1 MMYFIKNILALK
13 SVKNSFLVLIC
24 ITAMSFTI
32 WHTDF
37 DKAKQIAKEN
47 HQLILL
53 NFSGSDWCGP
63 CMRMRKEIFDDKNF
77 LAMADTSLV
86 LINADFPRNK
96 KNKLDAI
103 STKKNEALA
112 DEYNPDGKFPLTL
125 LLNADGKIIKTWDG
139 LPNETAKQ
147 LAQQIKI
154 ICDGNRK

>member
-1 MMYFIKNILALK
+1 MTSFIKTIFKRTSIKNLLIL
-13 SVKNSFLVLIC
+13 LIC

-37 DKAKQIAKEN
+37 EKAKIIAKEN

-96 KNKLDAI
+96 KNKLDVI
-103 STKKNEALA
+103 STKKNETLA
-112 DEYNPDGKFPLTL
+112 DRYNPDGKFPFTL
-125 LLNADGKIIKTWDG
+125 LLNAEGKVIKVWDG
-139 LPNETAKQ
+139 LPNENAIQ
-147 LAQQIKI
+147 LARIIKI
-154 ICDGNRK
+154 ICDANR